1 MPVELSAARAVFR
14 QSIFL
19 QSRSPQSPFSN
30 ETLMI
35 TPVHK
40 PPPCE
45 NRGCDFQALC
55 TTAGKSLEVPV
66 REPAFSPFMMK
77 EDLSSRNFHPLVNG
91 GSKKIR
97 ISILI

>member
-1 MPVELSAARAVFR
+1 MHDHRA
-14 QSIFL
+14 IIGG
-19 QSRSPQSPFSN
+19 SN